1 MGLREDVQ
9 KMMHGSRIDSVDS
22 GSQIKNLEAAVR
34 ELQGVVGRLADEIE
48 RLKG

>member
-9 KMMHGSRIDSVDS
+9 KMMQGSRIDSADS
-22 GSQIKNLEAAVR
+22 DSQIKNLQAAVR
-34 ELQGVVGRLADEIE
+34 ELQGVATRLADEIE